1 MFHHQRN
8 VAEHWLTLQYWWF
21 YPSIY
26 KHCHRCGVYP
36 WLHIM
41 FLLGFPMVLHI
52 YVCLPKPTLE
62 NPIAESPAGDFVLLR
77 CLVATMVLSFGS
89 TFVYFFYTY
98 GEETRHLADFRSRF
112 LGGHKL
118 TLDVGGIILLLIS
131 LEVLMGKMGGSNG
144 NKSSING
151 PFSMSMLNNQ
161 RVLSPG
167 WWFGTWLLWL
177 SIHWECHN
185 PNWLIFFRGVGQP
198 PTSYKYHWYNLPT
211 FMVSM
216 FFVTMFSPLTPD
228 CFMKSCKVF
237 PYTHWNSNVRVE
249 PPISMGG
256 AQENNYKHYKPI
268 WP

>member
-1 MFHHQRN
+1 
-8 VAEHWLTLQYWWF
+8 
-21 YPSIY
+21 
-26 KHCHRCGVYP
+26 
-36 WLHIM
+36 M

-118 TLDVGGIILLLIS
+118 TLDVGGIIVLLIS

-151 PFSMSMLNNQ
+151 PFSSHPSFPEGHHFCCSNP
-161 RVLSPG
+161 SPG
-167 WWFGTWLLWL
+167 V
-177 SIHWECHN
+177 
-185 PNWLIFFRGVGQP
+185 RP
-198 PTSYKYHWYNLPT
+198 PKPPRALH
-211 FMVSM
+211 
-216 FFVTMFSPLTPD
+216 
-228 CFMKSCKVF
+228 
-237 PYTHWNSNVRVE
+237 VE
-249 PPISMGG
+249 
-256 AQENNYKHYKPI
+256 AAV
-268 WP
+268 